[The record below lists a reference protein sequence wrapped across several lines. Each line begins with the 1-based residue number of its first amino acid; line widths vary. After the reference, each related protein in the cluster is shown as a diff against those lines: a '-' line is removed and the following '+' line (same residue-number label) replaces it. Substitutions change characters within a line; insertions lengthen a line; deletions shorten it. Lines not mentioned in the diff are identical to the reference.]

1 MKKTSTIPMFR
12 QRVASMTRIGGKFIH
27 DLISALARGIESPRA

>member
-12 QRVASMTRIGGKFIH
+12 RRVASMTRTGEKFIH
-27 DLISALARGIESPRA
+27 DLISTLARGVESPRA